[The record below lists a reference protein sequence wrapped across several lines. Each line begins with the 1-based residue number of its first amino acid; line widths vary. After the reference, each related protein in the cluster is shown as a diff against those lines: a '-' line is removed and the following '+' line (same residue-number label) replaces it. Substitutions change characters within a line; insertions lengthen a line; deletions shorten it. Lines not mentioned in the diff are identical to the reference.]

1 MSKASNIEFREKKKA
16 KGKSVDV
23 IFKEE
28 LTIYSIEKI
37 KEDFSKAFTKYNN
50 IKITLKDVTN
60 IDLSFLQFMYSIQKS
75 AKKNNKTLSFDIK
88 ISEEIQ
94 LLINNSGLEKILKYN
109 SI

>member
-1 MSKASNIEFREKKKA
+1 MSKARNIEIRENKKA

-28 LTIYSIEKI
+28 LTIYFIEKI
-37 KEDFSKAFTKYNN
+37 KEDFIKTFTKYDN
-50 IKITLKDVTN
+50 IKIILKDVIN
-60 IDLSFLQFMYSIQKS
+60 IDLSFLQFIYSLQKS

-88 ISEEIQ
+88 ISKEIQ